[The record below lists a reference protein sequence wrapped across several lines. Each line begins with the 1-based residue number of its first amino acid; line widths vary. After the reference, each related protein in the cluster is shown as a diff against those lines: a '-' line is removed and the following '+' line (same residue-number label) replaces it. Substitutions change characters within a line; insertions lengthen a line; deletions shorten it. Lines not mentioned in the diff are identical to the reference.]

1 MAVGPASTVELI
13 GARTIETAQLH
24 SDAETP
30 AGLHGSL
37 STRDTGAMTD
47 DLAGKLNVEIP
58 HSARVWNYW
67 LGGKDNFAADRAV
80 GEQVKAVFPEIVD
93 AARQTRAFLGRAVT
107 YLAAERGVRQ
117 FLDVGTGLPTVDN
130 THEVAQRVA
139 PDAKIVYVDNDPL
152 VLGHARALL
161 TSTAEGVTTYID
173 KDLKDAKGVIAEAR
187 RTLDFSRPVALM
199 LLGVMGHVEDPAEA
213 RAVVRGLVAELPPGS
228 YLAMSDGTA
237 TSERAIESHRQ
248 YNESGAVP
256 YHLRE
261 VADFTAFFDGLDLVE
276 PGVVPIPA
284 WRPAGPDKVDV
295 DGYAG
300 VARKP

>member
-1 MAVGPASTVELI
+1 MSV
-13 GARTIETAQLH
+13 
-24 SDAETP
+24 
-30 AGLHGSL
+30 
-37 STRDTGAMTD
+37 RDTAAVTD
-47 DLAGKLNVEIP
+47 DLSTKLNVELP

-67 LGGKDNFAADRAV
+67 LGGKDNFGPDRAV

-107 YLAAERGVRQ
+107 FLAAERGIRQ

-152 VLGHARALL
+152 VLSHARALL

-173 KDLKDAKGVIAEAR
+173 KNLKDAAGVIEEAK
-187 RTLDFSRPVALM
+187 RTLDFSQPVALM
-199 LLGVMGHVEDPAEA
+199 LLGVMGHVQDPAEA
-213 RAVVRGLVAELPPGS
+213 RAIVRGLVAELPPGS
-228 YLAMSDGTA
+228 YLTMSDGTA
-237 TSERAIESHRQ
+237 TSERVIESHRQ

-261 VADFTAFFDGLDLVE
+261 VADFTSFFDGLELVE
-276 PGVVPIPA
+276 PGIVPIPE
-284 WRPAGPDKVDV
+284 WRPATDDKVTV